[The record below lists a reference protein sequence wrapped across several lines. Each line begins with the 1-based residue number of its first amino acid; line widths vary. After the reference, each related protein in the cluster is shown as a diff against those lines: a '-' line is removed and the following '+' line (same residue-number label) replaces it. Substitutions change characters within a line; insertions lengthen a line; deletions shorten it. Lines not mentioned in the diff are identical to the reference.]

1 MRQSVAIVMR
11 PTENEVYSMIGSPQ
25 SGDTCKCSHEYSCF
39 RVSSPK
45 CTWHTRLRHVND
57 ACIHVS
63 NYSVQYVNEMVLET
77 LKCRLGTVYMHMSM
91 QEFLTLICT
100 TQQQEESMQTNN

>member
-11 PTENEVYSMIGSPQ
+11 PTDNEVYRLVLLSQ
-25 SGDTCKCSHEYSCF
+25 VTCKCSHEYSCF

-57 ACIHVS
+57 ARIHVS
-63 NYSVQYVNEMVLET
+63 NYSVQYVNEMGLET
-77 LKCRLGTVYMHMSM
+77 LK
-91 QEFLTLICT
+91 F
-100 TQQQEESMQTNN
+100 